1 MINTAK
7 ILRQWILQYKN
18 ACINVTFTRYTVII
32 WSFKEICIST
42 SRPNML
48 FYLLRCLKI
57 LKNEFVKDLSK
68 RYSKVFDME
77 V

>member
-1 MINTAK
+1 
-7 ILRQWILQYKN
+7 
-18 ACINVTFTRYTVII
+18 
-32 WSFKEICIST
+32 
-42 SRPNML
+42 ML